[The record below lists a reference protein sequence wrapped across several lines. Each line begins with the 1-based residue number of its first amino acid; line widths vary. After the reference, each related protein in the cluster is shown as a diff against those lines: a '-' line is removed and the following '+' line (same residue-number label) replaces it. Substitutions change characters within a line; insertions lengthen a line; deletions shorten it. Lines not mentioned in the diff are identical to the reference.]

1 MKLWNK
7 NFILVTI
14 ATALGSL
21 GAIASSFALSYLVFD
36 ETKSTLASSLVIC
49 IQLIPYIILPL
60 TISPIMDRMERKKFL
75 VLGDVCNGVAYFLL
89 AMYLLHF
96 QFSYV
101 AYLLM
106 SLCLACISSIDEL
119 AYTSF
124 YPLLIPNEEKEKGYA
139 ISTMLF
145 PILKVVM
152 MPISAVLLKYLGI
165 PTLLLI
171 QAICSLL
178 AAFIENQISYTEKSR
193 FNEESYSLMKW
204 KEDLK
209 EGYHYLKKEKG
220 LFYTFGYSAITNA
233 LSIGYAPILIA
244 FFSST
249 AGFDLTMYSFFSV
262 AEFIGRTLAS
272 ATQYQIKIPNNKKY
286 PFVIIANIIYQ
297 IFDCILLFISYP
309 LMLINRAICG
319 YLGTNSAIIRT
330 SSVQKYIPDHLRSR
344 VNAFSNIMID
354 AGSSVFS
361 LLMGYLGDYVDY
373 RYCLVVAG
381 VGSLIAL
388 FVLNIY
394 PRKEVEKIYRY
405 EPIESSKC

>member
-7 NFILVTI
+7 NFTLITI

-36 ETKSTLASSLVIC
+36 ETQSTLASALVIS

-75 VLGDVCNGVAYFLL
+75 VLGDIFNGIAYFLL
-89 AMYLLHF
+89 AFYLLKF

-101 AYLLM
+101 AYLLI

-124 YPLLIPNEEKEKGYA
+124 YPFLIPNDQTEKGYA

-145 PILKVVM
+145 PILKVIM
-152 MPISAVLLKYLGI
+152 MPISAILLKYLGI
-165 PTLLLI
+165 PSLLFI
-171 QAICSLL
+171 QAACSLL
-178 AAFIENQISYTEKSR
+178 AAVIENQISYKETSR
-193 FNEESYSLMKW
+193 FKEESYSITKW

-209 EGYHYLKKEKG
+209 EGYSYLKKEKG

-262 AEFIGRTLAS
+262 AEFIGRSLAS
-272 ATQYQIKIPNNKKY
+272 ATQYQIKIPKEKKY
-286 PFVIIANIIYQ
+286 PFVVFANVIYQ

-344 VNAFSNIMID
+344 VNAFSSIMMD
-354 AGSSVFS
+354 AGSSIFS
-361 LLMGYLGDYVDY
+361 LLLGYLGDYVDY

-381 VGSLIAL
+381 VLSLIAL
-388 FVLNIY
+388 FILIMI
-394 PRKEVEKIYRY
+394 PRKDVEEIYLY
-405 EPIESSKC
+405 EANES